1 MHRPDID
8 IDQLRAL
15 LAVAETGG
23 FTAAASRINRTQSA
37 VSQKIARLEEQLGW
51 KVFERN
57 SRGLRLTPRGEGLLE
72 GARKL
77 LVDYERFI
85 DGLGGAGPETT
96 LRLGVSENLIA
107 TRLPGLLTQLNA
119 GQPGRRIELSTGP
132 GVDLLRDLDEGR
144 LDVVVARQR
153 TGERGSRGHVAWRE
167 PMAWVA
173 ASSFRENESESVPLV
188 LMREPCAYR
197 DAGLAALDEAG
208 RPWTAACVVGNLA
221 SLEAAVLAGL
231 GVTPQARSFARA
243 GMKIVKPSRRW
254 PALPDTEIA
263 VFGRDAEQ
271 AATVEALAAMLSTSA
286 CTDGGAA

>member
-1 MHRPDID
+1 MNQHRPDID

-23 FTAAASRINRTQSA
+23 FTAAAGRINRTQSA

-57 SRGLRLTPRGEGLLE
+57 SRGLRLTPRGGALLE

-77 LVDYERFI
+77 LVDYERFV
-85 DGLGGAGPETT
+85 DGIQGSDAEAI

-107 TRLPGLLTQLNA
+107 SRLPALLARLNA
-119 GQPGRRIELSTGP
+119 EEPGQRIELSTGP
-132 GVDLLRDLDEGR
+132 GIALLKDLDEGR
-144 LDVVVARQR
+144 LDVAIAQR
-153 TGERGSRGHVAWRE
+153 RAGEGASRGRVAWRE

-173 ASSFRENESESVPLV
+173 ASSFREDEGGSAPLV
-188 LMREPCAYR
+188 LLREPCAYR
-197 DAGLAALDEAG
+197 DAGLTALEDAG
-208 RPWTAACVVGNLA
+208 RPWVAACIVGNLA

-243 GMKIVKPSRRW
+243 GMKILKPSRRW

-263 VFGRDAEQ
+263 VFSRGSEQ
-271 AATVEALAAMLSTSA
+271 AAAVDALAAMLSA
-286 CTDGGAA
+286 PAP

>member
-1 MHRPDID
+1 MMHRPDID

-23 FTAAASRINRTQSA
+23 FTAAAGRINRTQSA
-37 VSQKIARLEEQLGW
+37 VSQKIARMEEQLGW

-57 SRGLRLTPRGEGLLE
+57 SRGLRLTPRGEALLE
-72 GARKL
+72 SGRKL
-77 LVDYERFI
+77 LLDYERFL
-85 DGLGGAGPETT
+85 DGIIENGRTST

-107 TRLPGLLTQLNA
+107 TRLPGLLTQLNTA
-119 GQPGRRIELSTGP
+119 QPGRRIELSTGA
-132 GVDLLRDLDEGR
+132 GVDLLQDLDEGR
-144 LDVVVARQR
+144 LDIVVARQR
-153 TGERGSRGHVAWRE
+153 SGERGSRGRVAWRE
-167 PMAWVA
+167 PMAWVTS
-173 ASSFRENESESVPLV
+173 SSFREDEGESAPLV

-208 RPWTAACVVGNLA
+208 RSWTASCVVGNLA

-271 AATVEALAAMLSTSA
+271 VATVEALVAMLSTSA
-286 CTDGGAA
+286 STNGAA

>member
-1 MHRPDID
+1 MARRPDID
-8 IDQLRAL
+8 IDHLRAL

-23 FTAAASRINRTQSA
+23 FTAAAGRINRTQSA

-51 KVFERN
+51 RVFERN
-57 SRGLRLTPRGEGLLE
+57 RRGLRLTERGERLLDGARGLLS
-72 GARKL
+72 
-77 LVDYERFI
+77 DYERFV
-85 DGLGGAGPETT
+85 DGLQEVEARGT

-107 TRLPGLLTQLNA
+107 TRLPDLLARLGA
-119 GQPGRRIELSTGP
+119 AQPGVRIDVTTAA

-153 TGERGSRGHVAWRE
+153 TGERGPRGRVAWRE

-173 ASSFRENESESVPLV
+173 GSSFRDESGGAAALV

-197 DAGLAALDEAG
+197 EAGLAALEEAG
-208 RPWTAACVVGNLA
+208 RAWSAACVVGNLA

-243 GMKIVKPSRRW
+243 GMKVLRPSRRW
-254 PALPDTEIA
+254 PPLPDTEVA
-263 VFGRDAEQ
+263 VFGRDAAH
-271 AATVEALAAMLSTSA
+271 AATVEALVSMLSSPPA
-286 CTDGGAA
+286 PPGA

>member
-1 MHRPDID
+1 MMHRPDID

-57 SRGLRLTPRGEGLLE
+57 SRGLRLTSRGEGLVE
-72 GARKL
+72 SARKL
-77 LVDYERFI
+77 LVDYERFV
-85 DGLGGAGPETT
+85 DGLQGNSPETS

-107 TRLPGLLTQLNA
+107 TRLPGLLAQLNA
-119 GQPGRRIELSTGP
+119 GQPGRRIELSTGA

-153 TGERGSRGHVAWRE
+153 TGERGSRGRVAWRE

-173 ASSFRENESESVPLV
+173 SSSFRDDEGGSAPLV

-197 DAGLAALDEAG
+197 DAGLAALGAAG

-254 PALPDTEIA
+254 PALPETEIA
-263 VFGRDAEQ
+263 VFGRDDGQ
-271 AATVEALAAMLSTSA
+271 AATVEALASMLSTSA
-286 CTDGGAA
+286 CSAA